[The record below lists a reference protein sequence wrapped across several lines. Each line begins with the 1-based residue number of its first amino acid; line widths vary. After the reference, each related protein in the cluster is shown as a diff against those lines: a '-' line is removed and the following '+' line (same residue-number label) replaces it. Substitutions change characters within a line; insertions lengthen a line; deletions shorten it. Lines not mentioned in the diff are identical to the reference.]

1 MSEVNY
7 GLDNIDHEGE
17 RSPEDAMKIF
27 QEAASATYEITE
39 SETIREFE
47 TYSESMTVKQILN
60 RWTKKKLVVPFFQRK
75 YVWNQAQRESL
86 LNSIKAG
93 FPCGSII
100 IGELNGVLYLID
112 GLQRLSSFAE
122 LLNDSQKTQEEKEC
136 IRSYRI
142 RAEIVRD
149 MSMEE
154 MQHFFAVL
162 NSGTVVSAAVKER
175 TSLSQRLNGAVMHI
189 AAHPIF
195 DEVPINST
203 FNRNAHHELIAEN
216 TLLAAC
222 GQTVGNNK
230 AKELCKRLTEC
241 EEIALA
247 SVEKAQILLD
257 RLLEAY
263 RLLRKSYGP
272 DEKSIKTGD
281 GICKRSFNA
290 NFSGVLVYY
299 LADHPSAT
307 AEEIKEVI
315 EYIFGN
321 LKSKKE
327 YSETVKG
334 GAGDKVKCEQRLAYI
349 GTLFEDL
356 YGDDEEMIEQKFEEF
371 CSLNNGNVIK
381 DSTEEYILKFSEF
394 TLSEK
399 KDLFDYQYDQ
409 ERRDRTIYDAVRRL
423 ERCGGYR

>member
-1 MSEVNY
+1 M
-7 GLDNIDHEGE
+7 L
-17 RSPEDAMKIF
+17 IF
-27 QEAASATYEITE
+27 QEAASETYEITE
-39 SETIREFE
+39 SENIREFE
-47 TYSESMTVKQILN
+47 TYSESLTVKQILN
-60 RWTKKKLVVPFFQRK
+60 RFTRKKLVVPFFQRK

-100 IGELNGVLYLID
+100 IGELNGVQYLID

-122 LLNDSQKTQEEKEC
+122 LLNDDKKTQEEKEC
-136 IRSYRI
+136 IRAYRV

-195 DEVPINST
+195 NEVPINST

-241 EEIALA
+241 NEIVLA
-247 SVEKAQILLD
+247 SVDKAQVLLD

-263 RLLRKSYGP
+263 RLLRKSYGT
-272 DEKSIKTGD
+272 DEKGKKTSD

-290 NFSGVLVYY
+290 NFAGILVYY
-299 LADHPSAT
+299 LANHPSAT
-307 AEEIKEVI
+307 AEDIIEVI

-321 LKSKKE
+321 PKSKKD

-334 GAGDKVKCEQRLAYI
+334 GAGDKVKCEQRLEYI
-349 GTLFEDL
+349 GTLFMSL
-356 YGDDEEMIEQKFEEF
+356 YGEDEEMIEQKFEEF
-371 CSLNNGNVIK
+371 CCLNNGKVIK
-381 DSTEEYILKFSEF
+381 DSTGECMLGFSDF
-394 TLSEK
+394 TQSEK
-399 KDLFDYQYDQ
+399 KDLFDYQYDR
-409 ERRDRTIYDAVRRL
+409 ERRDRTIYDAFRRL
-423 ERCGGYR
+423 ERYGAYK